1 MSIVRRLDRRRGKEE
16 GLLHITPWERSALQS
31 LSEGKSPAELA
42 LLFGM
47 PEGEIERQL
56 SALFSRMG
64 AASRTDAV
72 AVACRRGLIPA
83 APTPGA
89 SPL

>member
-1 MSIVRRLDRRRGKEE
+1 MGPRQEE
-16 GLLHITPWERSALQS
+16 RLLHITPWERSVLQS

-42 LLFGM
+42 LTLGM
-47 PEGEIERQL
+47 PERDIREQL
-56 SALFSRMG
+56 SSLFSRMG
-64 AASRTDAV
+64 AASPTDAV

-89 SPL
+89 SLL

>member
-1 MSIVRRLDRRRGKEE
+1 MGKEE
-16 GLLHITPWERSALQS
+16 VLLHITPWERSALQS

-42 LLFGM
+42 LTLGM
-47 PEGEIERQL
+47 QEREVQQQL

-64 AASRTDAV
+64 AASLTDAV
-72 AVACRRGLIPA
+72 AVACRRGIIPA

-89 SPL
+89 SLL

>member
-1 MSIVRRLDRRRGKEE
+1 M
-16 GLLHITPWERSALQS
+16 QS

-42 LLFGM
+42 LLLGM
-47 PEGEIERQL
+47 PEADIQQQL
-56 SALFSRMG
+56 SALYSRMG
-64 AASRTDAV
+64 AASVTDAV

-89 SPL
+89 SLL